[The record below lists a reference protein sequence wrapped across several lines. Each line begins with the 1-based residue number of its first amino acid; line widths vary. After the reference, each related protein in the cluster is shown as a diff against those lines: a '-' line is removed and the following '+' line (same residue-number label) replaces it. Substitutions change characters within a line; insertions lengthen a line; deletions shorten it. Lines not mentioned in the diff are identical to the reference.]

1 MITQNSANN
10 AWNLNLNDG
19 NMNNNWKFN
28 QNRVRPVSALIKKTY
43 SEKQQMIDFET
54 ILEAYLDCRK
64 RKRSTVGATE
74 FELNYVHNLV
84 ELMNEVNLR
93 HYRIGKSICF
103 VVRYPRYREVFAG
116 EFRDRIIHHYIAL
129 RLEPLFEQIFCDRT
143 YNCRKGKGQLAGV
156 TQLAE
161 DIRDESENYTKD
173 AYVMKVD
180 LKGFFMSIIK
190 SKLARMVDDFIVEY
204 YKGDDKEDLRW
215 ICNLVVMHRPELN
228 CERRSPLWMWNFIP
242 KEKSLFTNGEDRG
255 IAIGNLFA
263 QLFANFL
270 LNTIDWKIDAVC
282 VRHNRYVDD
291 ISFVSKDKKKLL
303 SILPMLR
310 IELGKLG
317 LRLNEKK
324 FYLQHYSKGVQFTG
338 AVIKPDRIYVANHT
352 INSFA
357 FAVERLGKAA
367 EIGMIDDINKD
378 IASVNSYLGI
388 ISHYNEYATKRRIMA
403 KLPPK
408 FYEYCYIEGHFDV
421 VKLKYKYTEKAIF
434 MNIAK
439 NIINKRYE
447 EDIKE
452 NPYREGN
459 QTSSR

>member
-1 MITQNSANN
+1 
-10 AWNLNLNDG
+10 
-19 NMNNNWKFN
+19 
-28 QNRVRPVSALIKKTY
+28 
-43 SEKQQMIDFET
+43 MIDFET
-54 ILEAYLDCRK
+54 ILEAYFDCRK

-74 FELNYVHNLV
+74 FELDYVHNLV
-84 ELMNEVNLR
+84 ELMNEVNSR
-93 HYRIGKSICF
+93 QYKIGKSICF

-161 DIRDESENYTKD
+161 DICEESENYTKD
-173 AYVMKVD
+173 AYVMKID
-180 LKGFFMSIIK
+180 LKGFFMSVIK
-190 SKLARMVDDFIVEY
+190 SKLAKMVDDFIVEHY
-204 YKGDDKEDLRW
+204 EGDDKEDLRW
-215 ICNLVVMHRPELN
+215 LCNLVVMHRPELN

-291 ISFVSKDKKKLL
+291 ISFVSKDKEKLL
-303 SILPMLR
+303 SIVPMLR
-310 IELGKLG
+310 TELGKLG

-357 FAVERLGKAA
+357 LAIERLGKAT
-367 EIGMIDDINKD
+367 EIGMIDDIKKN

-388 ISHYNEYATKRRIMA
+388 MTHYNEYATKRRIMA

-439 NIINKRYE
+439 NIINKRDE
-447 EDIKE
+447 KDIRE
-452 NPYREGN
+452 SSNREGN
-459 QTSSR
+459 QPSSR

>member
-1 MITQNSANN
+1 
-10 AWNLNLNDG
+10 
-19 NMNNNWKFN
+19 
-28 QNRVRPVSALIKKTY
+28 
-43 SEKQQMIDFET
+43 MIDFET

-64 RKRSTVGATE
+64 RKRSTIGATE

-84 ELMNEVNLR
+84 ELMNEVNSR
-93 HYRIGKSICF
+93 QYKIGKSICF

-116 EFRDRIIHHYIAL
+116 EFRDRVIHHYIAL
-129 RLEPLFEQIFCDRT
+129 RLEPLFERIFCGRT

-156 TQLAE
+156 IQLAE
-161 DIRDESENYTKD
+161 DIREESENYTKD

-190 SKLARMVDDFIVEY
+190 SKLAKMVDDFIVAHYE
-204 YKGDDKEDLRW
+204 GDDKEDLRW
-215 ICNLVVMHRPELN
+215 LCNLVVTHRPELN

-303 SILPMLR
+303 SIIPMLR
-310 IELGKLG
+310 TELGKLG

-338 AVIKPDRIYVANHT
+338 AVIKSDRIYVANHT

-357 FAVERLGKAA
+357 FAVERLGKAS
-367 EIGMIDDINKD
+367 EMGMIDDIKKN

-388 ISHYNEYATKRRIMA
+388 MAHYNEYATKRRIMSE
-403 KLPPK
+403 LPPK

-421 VKLKYKYTEKAIF
+421 VKLKHKYTEKAVF

-439 NIINKRYE
+439 NIINKRDE
-447 EDIKE
+447 EDIRE
-452 NPYREGN
+452 NTDRGGD
-459 QTSSR
+459 

>member
-1 MITQNSANN
+1 
-10 AWNLNLNDG
+10 
-19 NMNNNWKFN
+19 
-28 QNRVRPVSALIKKTY
+28 
-43 SEKQQMIDFET
+43 MIDFET

-74 FELNYVHNLV
+74 FELDYVHNLV
-84 ELMNEVNLR
+84 ELMNEVNSR
-93 HYRIGKSICF
+93 QYRTGKSICF

-116 EFRDRIIHHYIAL
+116 EFRDRVIHHYIAL
-129 RLEPLFEQIFCDRT
+129 RLEPLFERIFCGRT

-156 TQLAE
+156 VQLVE
-161 DIRDESENYTKD
+161 DIREESENYTKD

-190 SKLARMVDDFIVEY
+190 SKLAKMVDGFIVAHYE
-204 YKGDDKEDLRW
+204 GDDKEDLRW
-215 ICNLVVMHRPELN
+215 LCNLVIMHRPELN

-291 ISFVSKDKKKLL
+291 ISFVSKDKEKLL
-303 SILPMLR
+303 PIVPMLR
-310 IELGKLG
+310 TELGKLG

-357 FAVERLGKAA
+357 LAVERLGNAT
-367 EIGMIDDINKD
+367 EMGMVDDIKKN

-388 ISHYNEYATKRRIMA
+388 MTHYNEYATKRRIMA

-439 NIINKRYE
+439 NIINKKDE

-452 NPYREGN
+452 SSDRGGN
-459 QTSSR
+459 QPAS

>member
-1 MITQNSANN
+1 
-10 AWNLNLNDG
+10 
-19 NMNNNWKFN
+19 
-28 QNRVRPVSALIKKTY
+28 
-43 SEKQQMIDFET
+43 MIDFET

-74 FELNYVHNLV
+74 FELDYVHNLV
-84 ELMNEVNLR
+84 ELMNEVNSR
-93 HYRIGKSICF
+93 QYKIGKSICF

-116 EFRDRIIHHYIAL
+116 DFRDRVIHHYIAL
-129 RLEPLFEQIFCDRT
+129 RLEPLFERIFCGRT

-156 TQLAE
+156 IQLAE
-161 DIRDESENYTKD
+161 DIREESENYTKD

-190 SKLARMVDDFIVEY
+190 SKLAKIVDDFIVAHYE
-204 YKGDDKEDLRW
+204 GDDKEDLRW
-215 ICNLVVMHRPELN
+215 LCNLVIMHRPELN

-282 VRHNRYVDD
+282 LRHNRYVDD

-303 SILPMLR
+303 SIIPMLR

-367 EIGMIDDINKD
+367 EMGMIDDINKN

-388 ISHYNEYATKRRIMA
+388 MSHYNEYATKRRIMA

-439 NIINKRYE
+439 NIINKRDE

-452 NPYREGN
+452 NPDREGN
-459 QTSSR
+459 QPASR

>member
-1 MITQNSANN
+1 
-10 AWNLNLNDG
+10 
-19 NMNNNWKFN
+19 
-28 QNRVRPVSALIKKTY
+28 
-43 SEKQQMIDFET
+43 MIDFET

-74 FELNYVHNLV
+74 FELNYVQNLV
-84 ELMNEVNLR
+84 ELMNEVNSR
-93 HYRIGKSICF
+93 QYRIGKSICF

-190 SKLARMVDDFIVEY
+190 SKLVRMVDDFIVEY

-303 SILPMLR
+303 SIIPMLR

-367 EIGMIDDINKD
+367 EMGMIDDINKN

-388 ISHYNEYATKRRIMA
+388 MSHYNEYATKRRIMA
-403 KLPPK
+403 KLPQE

-439 NIINKRYE
+439 NIINKRDE

-452 NPYREGN
+452 NSDREGN
-459 QTSSR
+459 QHTSR

>member
-1 MITQNSANN
+1 
-10 AWNLNLNDG
+10 
-19 NMNNNWKFN
+19 
-28 QNRVRPVSALIKKTY
+28 
-43 SEKQQMIDFET
+43 MIDFET

-84 ELMNEVNLR
+84 ELMNEVNSR
-93 HYRIGKSICF
+93 QYRIGKSICF

-190 SKLARMVDDFIVEY
+190 SKLARIVDDFIVEY
-204 YKGDDKEDLRW
+204 YKGDDEEDLRW

-303 SILPMLR
+303 SIIPMLR

-357 FAVERLGKAA
+357 FAVERLRKAA
-367 EIGMIDDINKD
+367 EMGMIDDINKN

-388 ISHYNEYATKRRIMA
+388 MSHYNEYATKRRIMA

-439 NIINKRYE
+439 NIINKRDE

-452 NPYREGN
+452 NPDREGN
-459 QTSSR
+459 KPASR

>member
-1 MITQNSANN
+1 
-10 AWNLNLNDG
+10 
-19 NMNNNWKFN
+19 
-28 QNRVRPVSALIKKTY
+28 
-43 SEKQQMIDFET
+43 MIDFET

-84 ELMNEVNLR
+84 ELMNEVNSR
-93 HYRIGKSICF
+93 QYRIGKSICF

-303 SILPMLR
+303 SIIPMLR

-357 FAVERLGKAA
+357 FAVERLSKAA
-367 EIGMIDDINKD
+367 EMGMIDDINKN

-388 ISHYNEYATKRRIMA
+388 MSHYNEYATKRRIMA

-408 FYEYCYIEGHFDV
+408 FYAYCYIESHFDV

-452 NPYREGN
+452 KPYREGN
-459 QTSSR
+459 QTASR

>member
-1 MITQNSANN
+1 
-10 AWNLNLNDG
+10 
-19 NMNNNWKFN
+19 
-28 QNRVRPVSALIKKTY
+28 
-43 SEKQQMIDFET
+43 MIDFET

-74 FELNYVHNLV
+74 FELDYVHNLV
-84 ELMNEVNLR
+84 ELMNEVNSR
-93 HYRIGKSICF
+93 QYKIGKSICF

-161 DIRDESENYTKD
+161 DIRKESENYTKD

-190 SKLARMVDDFIVEY
+190 SKLAKMVDDFIVECY
-204 YKGDDKEDLRW
+204 EGDDKEDLRW

-242 KEKSLFTNGEDRG
+242 KEKSLFTNGDDRG

-270 LNTIDWKIDAVC
+270 LNVIDWKIDAVC

-291 ISFVSKDKKKLL
+291 ISFVSKDKWKLL
-303 SILPMLR
+303 SIVPMLR
-310 IELGKLG
+310 TELGKLD

-338 AVIKPDRIYVANHT
+338 AIIKPGRIYVANHT

-357 FAVERLGKAA
+357 LAVKRLGKAA
-367 EIGMIDDINKD
+367 EMGMVDDIKKE
-378 IASVNSYLGI
+378 ISSVNSYLGI
-388 ISHYNEYATKRRIMA
+388 MSRYNEYATKRRIMA

-439 NIINKRYE
+439 NIINKRDEKDIRENSDRE
-447 EDIKE
+447 E
-452 NPYREGN
+452 NRYA
-459 QTSSR
+459 S

>member
-1 MITQNSANN
+1 
-10 AWNLNLNDG
+10 
-19 NMNNNWKFN
+19 
-28 QNRVRPVSALIKKTY
+28 
-43 SEKQQMIDFET
+43 MIDFET

-74 FELNYVHNLV
+74 FELDYVHNLV
-84 ELMNEVNLR
+84 ELMNEVNSR
-93 HYRIGKSICF
+93 QYRIGKSICF

-116 EFRDRIIHHYIAL
+116 EFRDRVIHHYIAL
-129 RLEPLFEQIFCDRT
+129 RLEPLFERIFCDRT

-156 TQLAE
+156 VQLAE
-161 DIRDESENYTKD
+161 DIREESENYTKD

-180 LKGFFMSIIK
+180 LKGFFMNVIK
-190 SKLARMVDDFIVEY
+190 SKLAKMVDDFIVEHY
-204 YKGDDKEDLRW
+204 EGDDKEDLRW
-215 ICNLVVMHRPELN
+215 LCNLVIMHRPETN

-291 ISFVSKDKKKLL
+291 ISFVSKDKEKLL
-303 SILPMLR
+303 PIISMLR
-310 IELGKLG
+310 TELGKLG

-338 AVIKPDRIYVANHT
+338 AIIKPGRVYVANHT

-367 EIGMIDDINKD
+367 GMGMIDDIKKN

-388 ISHYNEYATKRRIMA
+388 MAHYNEYATKRRIMSE
-403 KLPPK
+403 LPPK

-439 NIINKRYE
+439 NIINKRDE
-447 EDIKE
+447 KDIKE
-452 NPYREGN
+452 NPDREGN
-459 QTSSR
+459 QPAS

>member
-1 MITQNSANN
+1 
-10 AWNLNLNDG
+10 
-19 NMNNNWKFN
+19 
-28 QNRVRPVSALIKKTY
+28 
-43 SEKQQMIDFET
+43 MIDFET

-84 ELMNEVNLR
+84 ELMNEVNSR
-93 HYRIGKSICF
+93 QYRIGKSICF
-103 VVRYPRYREVFAG
+103 VVRHPRYREVFAG

-129 RLEPLFEQIFCDRT
+129 RLEPLFERIFCGRT

-161 DIRDESENYTKD
+161 DVREESENYTKD

-190 SKLARMVDDFIVEY
+190 SKLAKMVDDFIVDC

-215 ICNLVVMHRPELN
+215 LCNLVVMHRPELN

-291 ISFVSKDKKKLL
+291 ISFVSKDKEKLL
-303 SILPMLR
+303 SIIPMLR

-324 FYLQHYSKGVQFTG
+324 FYLQHYSKGIQFTG

-367 EIGMIDDINKD
+367 EIGMIDDINKN

-388 ISHYNEYATKRRIMA
+388 MSHYNEYATKRRIMA

-439 NIINKRYE
+439 NIINKRDE

-452 NPYREGN
+452 NPDREGN
-459 QTSSR
+459 QPASR

>member
-1 MITQNSANN
+1 
-10 AWNLNLNDG
+10 
-19 NMNNNWKFN
+19 
-28 QNRVRPVSALIKKTY
+28 
-43 SEKQQMIDFET
+43 MIDFET

-74 FELNYVHNLV
+74 FELNYVQNLV
-84 ELMNEVNLR
+84 ELMNEVNSR
-93 HYRIGKSICF
+93 QYRIGKSICF

-116 EFRDRIIHHYIAL
+116 DFRDRVIHHYIAL
-129 RLEPLFEQIFCDRT
+129 RLEPLFERIFCGRT

-156 TQLAE
+156 IQLAE
-161 DIRDESENYTKD
+161 DIREESENYAKD

-303 SILPMLR
+303 SIIPMLR
-310 IELGKLG
+310 IELGNLG

-367 EIGMIDDINKD
+367 EMGMIDDINKN

-388 ISHYNEYATKRRIMA
+388 MSHYNEYATKRRIMA

-408 FYEYCYIEGHFDV
+408 FYEYFYIEGHFDV

-439 NIINKRYE
+439 NIINKRDE

-452 NPYREGN
+452 NPDREGN
-459 QTSSR
+459 QPSSR

>member
-1 MITQNSANN
+1 
-10 AWNLNLNDG
+10 
-19 NMNNNWKFN
+19 
-28 QNRVRPVSALIKKTY
+28 
-43 SEKQQMIDFET
+43 MIDFET

-64 RKRSTVGATE
+64 RKRSTIGATE

-84 ELMNEVNLR
+84 ELMNEVNSR
-93 HYRIGKSICF
+93 QYRIGKSICF

-116 EFRDRIIHHYIAL
+116 EFRDRVIHHYIAL
-129 RLEPLFEQIFCDRT
+129 RLEPLFERMFCGRT

-156 TQLAE
+156 IQLAE
-161 DIRDESENYTKD
+161 DIREESENYTKD

-190 SKLARMVDDFIVEY
+190 SKLAKMVDDFIVAHYE
-204 YKGDDKEDLRW
+204 GDDKEDLRW
-215 ICNLVVMHRPELN
+215 LCNLVVIHRPELN

-291 ISFVSKDKKKLL
+291 ISFASKDKEKLL
-303 SILPMLR
+303 SIIPMLR
-310 IELGKLG
+310 TELGKLG

-357 FAVERLGKAA
+357 FAVERLGKAS
-367 EIGMIDDINKD
+367 EMGMIDDIKKN

-388 ISHYNEYATKRRIMA
+388 MAHYNEYATKRRIMSE
-403 KLPPK
+403 LSPK
-408 FYEYCYIEGHFDV
+408 FYEYCYIKGHFEV
-421 VKLKYKYTEKAIF
+421 VKLKYKYTEKAIY

-439 NIINKRYE
+439 NIMNKRNE
-447 EDIKE
+447 EKNTE
-452 NPYREGN
+452 ETSYREGDKLA
-459 QTSSR
+459 S

>member
-1 MITQNSANN
+1 
-10 AWNLNLNDG
+10 
-19 NMNNNWKFN
+19 
-28 QNRVRPVSALIKKTY
+28 
-43 SEKQQMIDFET
+43 MIDFET

-64 RKRSTVGATE
+64 RKRSTIGATE

-84 ELMNEVNLR
+84 ELMNEVNSR
-93 HYRIGKSICF
+93 QYRIGKSICF

-116 EFRDRIIHHYIAL
+116 EFRDRVIHHYIAL
-129 RLEPLFEQIFCDRT
+129 RLEPLFERIFCGRT

-156 TQLAE
+156 IQLAE
-161 DIRDESENYTKD
+161 DIREESENYTKD

-190 SKLARMVDDFIVEY
+190 SKLAKMVDDFIVAHYE
-204 YKGDDKEDLRW
+204 GDDKEDLRW
-215 ICNLVVMHRPELN
+215 LCNLVVIHRPDLN

-291 ISFVSKDKKKLL
+291 ISFVSKDKEKLL
-303 SILPMLR
+303 SIIPMLR
-310 IELGKLG
+310 TELGKLG

-338 AVIKPDRIYVANHT
+338 AVIKPNRIYVANHT

-357 FAVERLGKAA
+357 FAVERLGKAS
-367 EIGMIDDINKD
+367 EMGMIDDIKKN

-388 ISHYNEYATKRRIMA
+388 MAHYNEYATKRRIMSE
-403 KLPPK
+403 LPPK

-421 VKLKYKYTEKAIF
+421 VKLKHKYTEKAIF

-439 NIINKRYE
+439 NIINKRDE
-447 EDIKE
+447 EDIRE
-452 NPYREGN
+452 NTDREGN
-459 QTSSR
+459 

>member
-1 MITQNSANN
+1 
-10 AWNLNLNDG
+10 
-19 NMNNNWKFN
+19 
-28 QNRVRPVSALIKKTY
+28 
-43 SEKQQMIDFET
+43 MIDFET

-74 FELNYVHNLV
+74 FELDYVHNLV
-84 ELMNEVNLR
+84 ELMNEVNSR
-93 HYRIGKSICF
+93 QYKIGKSICF

-116 EFRDRIIHHYIAL
+116 DFRDRVIHHYIAL
-129 RLEPLFEQIFCDRT
+129 RLEPLFERIFCGRT
-143 YNCRKGKGQLAGV
+143 YNCRKGKGQLSGV

-161 DIRDESENYTKD
+161 DIREESENYTKD

-190 SKLARMVDDFIVEY
+190 SKLAKMIDDFIEEH

-215 ICNLVVMHRPELN
+215 LCNLVVMHRPELN
-228 CERRSPLWMWNFIP
+228 CERRSTLWMWNFIP

-282 VRHNRYVDD
+282 LRHNRYVDD

-303 SILPMLR
+303 SIIPMLR

-324 FYLQHYSKGVQFTG
+324 FYLQHYYKGVQFTG

-357 FAVERLGKAA
+357 LSVERLGKAA
-367 EIGMIDDINKD
+367 EMGKIDDINKN

-388 ISHYNEYATKRRIMA
+388 MSHYNEYATKRRIMA

-408 FYEYCYIEGHFDV
+408 FYEYCYIEGHFDI

-452 NPYREGN
+452 NPDREGN
-459 QTSSR
+459 QPASR

>member
-1 MITQNSANN
+1 
-10 AWNLNLNDG
+10 
-19 NMNNNWKFN
+19 
-28 QNRVRPVSALIKKTY
+28 
-43 SEKQQMIDFET
+43 MIDFET
-54 ILEAYLDCRK
+54 IIEAYLDCRK

-74 FELNYVHNLV
+74 FELDYVHNLV
-84 ELMNEVNLR
+84 ELMNEVNSR
-93 HYRIGKSICF
+93 QYKIGKSICF

-129 RLEPLFEQIFCDRT
+129 RLEPLFERIFCDRT

-161 DIRDESENYTKD
+161 DIREESANYTKD

-190 SKLARMVDDFIVEY
+190 SKLAKMVDDFIVERY
-204 YKGDDKEDLRW
+204 EGDDKEDLRW
-215 ICNLVVMHRPELN
+215 LCNLVVMHRPELN

-242 KEKSLFTNGEDRG
+242 KEKSLFTNGDDRG

-270 LNTIDWKIDAVC
+270 LNVIDWKIDAVC

-291 ISFVSKDKKKLL
+291 ISFVSKNKDELL
-303 SILPMLR
+303 SIVPMLR
-310 IELGKLG
+310 TELGKLG

-338 AVIKPDRIYVANHT
+338 AVIKSDRIYVANHT

-357 FAVERLGKAA
+357 FAVERLGRAA
-367 EIGMIDDINKD
+367 EMGMIDDVKKN

-388 ISHYNEYATKRRIMA
+388 MTHYNEYATKRRIMA

-439 NIINKRYE
+439 NIINKRDE
-447 EDIKE
+447 KDVREDSD
-452 NPYREGN
+452 REGD
-459 QTSSR
+459 

>member
-1 MITQNSANN
+1 
-10 AWNLNLNDG
+10 
-19 NMNNNWKFN
+19 
-28 QNRVRPVSALIKKTY
+28 
-43 SEKQQMIDFET
+43 MIDFET
-54 ILEAYLDCRK
+54 ILEAYFDCRK

-74 FELNYVHNLV
+74 FELDYVHNLV
-84 ELMNEVNLR
+84 ELMNEVNSR
-93 HYRIGKSICF
+93 QYKIGKSICF

-129 RLEPLFEQIFCDRT
+129 RLEPLFERIFCDRT

-161 DIRDESENYTKD
+161 DIREESENYTKD

-180 LKGFFMSIIK
+180 LKGFFMSVIK
-190 SKLARMVDDFIVEY
+190 SKLAKMVDDFIIEHY
-204 YKGDDKEDLRW
+204 EGDDKEDLRW
-215 ICNLVVMHRPELN
+215 LCNLVVMHRPELN

-270 LNTIDWKIDAVC
+270 LNVIDWKIDAVC

-303 SILPMLR
+303 SIVPMLR
-310 IELGKLG
+310 TELGKLG

-324 FYLQHYSKGVQFTG
+324 SYLRHYSKGVQFTG

-357 FAVERLGKAA
+357 IAVERLGKAA
-367 EIGMIDDINKD
+367 EMGMIDDIKKN

-388 ISHYNEYATKRRIMA
+388 MTHYNEYATKRRIMA

-439 NIINKRYE
+439 NIINKRDE
-447 EDIKE
+447 KDIRE
-452 NPYREGN
+452 SSNREGN
-459 QTSSR
+459 QPSSRQRV

>member
-1 MITQNSANN
+1 
-10 AWNLNLNDG
+10 
-19 NMNNNWKFN
+19 
-28 QNRVRPVSALIKKTY
+28 
-43 SEKQQMIDFET
+43 MIDFET
-54 ILEAYLDCRK
+54 ILEAYFDCRK

-84 ELMNEVNLR
+84 ELMNEVNSR
-93 HYRIGKSICF
+93 QYRIGKSICF

-116 EFRDRIIHHYIAL
+116 DFRDRIIHHYIAL

-161 DIRDESENYTKD
+161 DIREESENYTQD

-190 SKLARMVDDFIVEY
+190 SKLAKMIDDFIVEHY
-204 YKGDDKEDLRW
+204 EGDDKEDLRW
-215 ICNLVVMHRPELN
+215 LCNLVIMHRPELN
-228 CERRSPLWMWNFIP
+228 CERRSPLWMWNHIP

-270 LNTIDWKIDAVC
+270 LNVIDWKIDAVC
-282 VRHNRYVDD
+282 VKHDRYVDD
-291 ISFVSKDKKKLL
+291 MSFVNKDKAKLL
-303 SILPMLR
+303 AIIPMLR
-310 IELGKLG
+310 EELGKLG

-324 FYLQHYSKGVQFTG
+324 TYIQHYSKGVKFTG
-338 AVIKPDRIYVANHT
+338 AIIKPGRIYVANHT
-352 INSFA
+352 VNSFA
-357 FAVERLGKAA
+357 LAVGRLGKAA
-367 EIGMIDDINKD
+367 EAGAIDDIVKE

-388 ISHYNEYATKRRIMA
+388 MSHYNEYATKRRIMTQ
-403 KLPPK
+403 LPSE
-408 FYEYCYIEGHFDV
+408 FYEYCYIEGYYEV
-421 VKLKYKYTEKAIF
+421 VKLKYKYTEKAVY

-439 NIINKRYE
+439 NIINKRDETYTYTE
-447 EDIKE
+447 EHS
-452 NPYREGN
+452 YRAGN
-459 QTSSR
+459 KLAS

>member
-1 MITQNSANN
+1 
-10 AWNLNLNDG
+10 
-19 NMNNNWKFN
+19 
-28 QNRVRPVSALIKKTY
+28 
-43 SEKQQMIDFET
+43 MIDFET

-303 SILPMLR
+303 SIIPMLR

-357 FAVERLGKAA
+357 FSVERLGKAA
-367 EIGMIDDINKD
+367 EIGMIDDINKN

-388 ISHYNEYATKRRIMA
+388 MSHYNEYATKRRIMA

-452 NPYREGN
+452 NPDREGN
-459 QTSSR
+459 QPAS

>member
-1 MITQNSANN
+1 
-10 AWNLNLNDG
+10 
-19 NMNNNWKFN
+19 
-28 QNRVRPVSALIKKTY
+28 
-43 SEKQQMIDFET
+43 MIDFET

-84 ELMNEVNLR
+84 ELMNEVNSR
-93 HYRIGKSICF
+93 QYRIGKSICF

-215 ICNLVVMHRPELN
+215 LCNLVVIHRPELN

-303 SILPMLR
+303 SIIPMLR

-367 EIGMIDDINKD
+367 EMGMIDDINKN

-388 ISHYNEYATKRRIMA
+388 MSHYNEYATKRRITA
-403 KLPPK
+403 KLPQK

-452 NPYREGN
+452 NPDREGN
-459 QTSSR
+459 QPASR

>member
-1 MITQNSANN
+1 
-10 AWNLNLNDG
+10 
-19 NMNNNWKFN
+19 
-28 QNRVRPVSALIKKTY
+28 
-43 SEKQQMIDFET
+43 MIDFET

-64 RKRSTVGATE
+64 RKRSTIGATE

-84 ELMNEVNLR
+84 ELMNEVNSR
-93 HYRIGKSICF
+93 QYRIGKSICF

-116 EFRDRIIHHYIAL
+116 EFRDRVIHHYIAL
-129 RLEPLFEQIFCDRT
+129 RLEPLFERMFCGRT

-156 TQLAE
+156 IQLAE
-161 DIRDESENYTKD
+161 DIREESENYTKD

-190 SKLARMVDDFIVEY
+190 SKLAKMVDDFIVAHYE
-204 YKGDDKEDLRW
+204 GDDKEYLRW
-215 ICNLVVMHRPELN
+215 LCNLVVIHRPELN

-291 ISFVSKDKKKLL
+291 ISFVSKDKEKLL
-303 SILPMLR
+303 SIIPMLR
-310 IELGKLG
+310 TELGKLG

-357 FAVERLGKAA
+357 FAVERLGKAS
-367 EIGMIDDINKD
+367 EMGMIDDIKKN

-388 ISHYNEYATKRRIMA
+388 MAHYNEYATKRRIMSE
-403 KLPPK
+403 LPPK

-421 VKLKYKYTEKAIF
+421 VKLKHKYTEKAIF

-439 NIINKRYE
+439 NIINKRDE
-447 EDIKE
+447 EDIKD
-452 NPYREGN
+452 NPDREGN
-459 QTSSR
+459 QHAS

>member
-1 MITQNSANN
+1 
-10 AWNLNLNDG
+10 
-19 NMNNNWKFN
+19 
-28 QNRVRPVSALIKKTY
+28 
-43 SEKQQMIDFET
+43 MIDFET

-84 ELMNEVNLR
+84 ELMNEVNSR
-93 HYRIGKSICF
+93 QYRIGKSICF

-116 EFRDRIIHHYIAL
+116 EFRDRVIHHYIAL
-129 RLEPLFEQIFCDRT
+129 RLEPLFERIFCCRT

-173 AYVMKVD
+173 AYVIKVD

-215 ICNLVVMHRPELN
+215 LCNLVVIHRPELN

-303 SILPMLR
+303 SIIPMLR

-324 FYLQHYSKGVQFTG
+324 FYIQHYSKGVQFTG

-367 EIGMIDDINKD
+367 EMGMIDDINKN
-378 IASVNSYLGI
+378 IASVNSYLDI
-388 ISHYNEYATKRRIMA
+388 MSHYNEYATKRRIMA
-403 KLPPK
+403 KLPQK

-452 NPYREGN
+452 NPDREGN
-459 QTSSR
+459 KPASR

>member
-1 MITQNSANN
+1 
-10 AWNLNLNDG
+10 
-19 NMNNNWKFN
+19 
-28 QNRVRPVSALIKKTY
+28 
-43 SEKQQMIDFET
+43 
-54 ILEAYLDCRK
+54 
-64 RKRSTVGATE
+64 
-74 FELNYVHNLV
+74 
-84 ELMNEVNLR
+84 MNEVNSR
-93 HYRIGKSICF
+93 QYKIGKSICF

-116 EFRDRIIHHYIAL
+116 EFRDRVIHHYIAL

-156 TQLAE
+156 TQLAK
-161 DIRDESENYTKD
+161 DIREESENYTKD

-180 LKGFFMSIIK
+180 LNGFFMSIIK
-190 SKLARMVDDFIVEY
+190 SKLAKMVDDFIVEHY
-204 YKGDDKEDLRW
+204 EGDDKEDLRW
-215 ICNLVVMHRPELN
+215 LCNLVVMHRPELN

-291 ISFVSKDKKKLL
+291 ISFVSKDKERLL
-303 SILPMLR
+303 SIVSMLR
-310 IELGKLG
+310 TELGKLG

-357 FAVERLGKAA
+357 FSVESLGKAA
-367 EIGMIDDINKD
+367 EMGMIDDIKKN

-388 ISHYNEYATKRRIMA
+388 MTHYNEYATKRRIMA

-408 FYEYCYIEGHFDV
+408 FYEYCYVEGHFDV

-439 NIINKRYE
+439 NIINKRDE
-447 EDIKE
+447 KDIREDSD
-452 NPYREGN
+452 REGN
-459 QTSSR
+459 

>member
-1 MITQNSANN
+1 
-10 AWNLNLNDG
+10 
-19 NMNNNWKFN
+19 
-28 QNRVRPVSALIKKTY
+28 
-43 SEKQQMIDFET
+43 MIDFET

-74 FELNYVHNLV
+74 FELAYVHNLV
-84 ELMNEVNLR
+84 ELMNEVNSR
-93 HYRIGKSICF
+93 QYKIGKSICF

-215 ICNLVVMHRPELN
+215 LCNLVVMHRPELN
-228 CERRSPLWMWNFIP
+228 CERRSPLWMWNFIQ

-270 LNTIDWKIDAVC
+270 LNAIDWKIDAVC

-303 SILPMLR
+303 SIIPMLR

-324 FYLQHYSKGVQFTG
+324 FYLQHYSKGVQFAG

-357 FAVERLGKAA
+357 FAVERLGKAT
-367 EIGMIDDINKD
+367 EMGMIDDINKN

-388 ISHYNEYATKRRIMA
+388 MSHYNEYATKRTIIA
-403 KLPPK
+403 KLPQK

-439 NIINKRYE
+439 NIINKRDE

-452 NPYREGN
+452 NPDREGN
-459 QTSSR
+459 KPASR

>member
-1 MITQNSANN
+1 
-10 AWNLNLNDG
+10 
-19 NMNNNWKFN
+19 
-28 QNRVRPVSALIKKTY
+28 
-43 SEKQQMIDFET
+43 MIDFET

-74 FELNYVHNLV
+74 FELNYVQNLV
-84 ELMNEVNLR
+84 ELMNEVNSR
-93 HYRIGKSICF
+93 QYRIGKSICF

-116 EFRDRIIHHYIAL
+116 DFRDRVIHHYIAL
-129 RLEPLFEQIFCDRT
+129 RLEPLFERIFCGRT

-156 TQLAE
+156 IQLAE
-161 DIRDESENYTKD
+161 DIREESENYTKD

-215 ICNLVVMHRPELN
+215 MCNLVVMHRPELN

-291 ISFVSKDKKKLL
+291 MSFVSKDKKKLL
-303 SILPMLR
+303 SIIPMLR

-367 EIGMIDDINKD
+367 EMGMIDDINKN

-388 ISHYNEYATKRRIMA
+388 MSHYNEYATKRRIMA

-408 FYEYCYIEGHFDV
+408 FYEYCYIEGHFDI

-439 NIINKRYE
+439 NIINKRDE

-452 NPYREGN
+452 NPDREGN
-459 QTSSR
+459 QPASR

>member
-1 MITQNSANN
+1 
-10 AWNLNLNDG
+10 
-19 NMNNNWKFN
+19 
-28 QNRVRPVSALIKKTY
+28 
-43 SEKQQMIDFET
+43 MIDFET
-54 ILEAYLDCRK
+54 ILEAYFDCRK

-74 FELNYVHNLV
+74 FELDYVHNLV
-84 ELMNEVNLR
+84 ELMNEVNSR
-93 HYRIGKSICF
+93 QYKIGKSICF

-161 DIRDESENYTKD
+161 DIREESENYTKD

-180 LKGFFMSIIK
+180 LKGFFMSVIK
-190 SKLARMVDDFIVEY
+190 SKLAKMVDDFIIGHYE
-204 YKGDDKEDLRW
+204 GDDKEDLRW
-215 ICNLVVMHRPELN
+215 LCNLVVMHRPELN

-242 KEKSLFTNGEDRG
+242 REKSLFTNGEDRG

-270 LNTIDWKIDAVC
+270 LNVIDWKIDAVC

-291 ISFVSKDKKKLL
+291 ISFVSKDKEKLL
-303 SILPMLR
+303 SIVPMLR
-310 IELGKLG
+310 TELGKLG

-338 AVIKPDRIYVANHT
+338 AVIKPGRIYVANHT
-352 INSFA
+352 ISSFA
-357 FAVERLGKAA
+357 IAVERLGKAA
-367 EIGMIDDINKD
+367 EMGMIDDIKKN

-388 ISHYNEYATKRRIMA
+388 MTHYNEYATKRRIMA

-421 VKLKYKYTEKAIF
+421 VKLKYKYTEKANF

-439 NIINKRYE
+439 NIINKRDE
-447 EDIKE
+447 KDIRE
-452 NPYREGN
+452 SSNREGN
-459 QTSSR
+459 QPSSRQKV

>member
-1 MITQNSANN
+1 
-10 AWNLNLNDG
+10 
-19 NMNNNWKFN
+19 
-28 QNRVRPVSALIKKTY
+28 
-43 SEKQQMIDFET
+43 MIDFET

-74 FELNYVHNLV
+74 FELDYVHNLV
-84 ELMNEVNLR
+84 ELMNEVNSR
-93 HYRIGKSICF
+93 QYRIGKSICF

-116 EFRDRIIHHYIAL
+116 EFRDRVIHHYIAL
-129 RLEPLFEQIFCDRT
+129 RLEPLFERIFCGRT

-156 TQLAE
+156 TQLAA
-161 DIRDESENYTKD
+161 DIREESENYTKD

-190 SKLARMVDDFIVEY
+190 SKLAKMVDDFIVEHY
-204 YKGDDKEDLRW
+204 EGGDKEDLRW
-215 ICNLVVMHRPELN
+215 LCNLVVTHRPELN

-242 KEKSLFTNGEDRG
+242 KEKSLFTNGEDKG

-291 ISFVSKDKKKLL
+291 ISFVSKDKEKLL
-303 SILPMLR
+303 SIVPMLR

-357 FAVERLGKAA
+357 FAVERLGKAT
-367 EIGMIDDINKD
+367 EMGMIDDIKKN
-378 IASVNSYLGI
+378 IASVNSYLGVMA
-388 ISHYNEYATKRRIMA
+388 HYDEYTTKRRIMA

-421 VKLKYKYTEKAIF
+421 VKLKYKNTEKAIF

-439 NIINKRYE
+439 NIINKRDE

-452 NPYREGN
+452 NPDREGN
-459 QTSSR
+459 QPASR

>member
-1 MITQNSANN
+1 
-10 AWNLNLNDG
+10 
-19 NMNNNWKFN
+19 
-28 QNRVRPVSALIKKTY
+28 
-43 SEKQQMIDFET
+43 MIDFET

-64 RKRSTVGATE
+64 RKRSTIGATE

-84 ELMNEVNLR
+84 ELMNEVNSR
-93 HYRIGKSICF
+93 QYRIGKSICF

-116 EFRDRIIHHYIAL
+116 EFRDRVIHHYIAL
-129 RLEPLFEQIFCDRT
+129 RLEPLFEQIFCVRT

-161 DIRDESENYTKD
+161 DIREESENYTKD

-190 SKLARMVDDFIVEY
+190 SKLAKMIDDFIVAHYE
-204 YKGDDKEDLRW
+204 GDDKEDLRW
-215 ICNLVVMHRPELN
+215 LCNLVIMHRPELN
-228 CERRSPLWMWNFIP
+228 CERRSLLWMWNFIP

-255 IAIGNLFA
+255 IAIGNIFA

-291 ISFVSKDKKKLL
+291 ISFVSKDKDKLL
-303 SILPMLR
+303 SIVPMLR
-310 IELGKLG
+310 TELGKLG

-357 FAVERLGKAA
+357 LAVERLGKAV
-367 EIGMIDDINKD
+367 EMGMIDDIEKE

-388 ISHYNEYATKRRIMA
+388 MSHYDEYATKRRIMA

-408 FYEYCYIEGHFDV
+408 FFEYCYIEGHFDV

-439 NIINKRYE
+439 NIINKRDE
-447 EDIKE
+447 KDVREDSD
-452 NPYREGN
+452 REGD
-459 QTSSR
+459 

>member
-1 MITQNSANN
+1 
-10 AWNLNLNDG
+10 
-19 NMNNNWKFN
+19 
-28 QNRVRPVSALIKKTY
+28 
-43 SEKQQMIDFET
+43 MIDFET

-64 RKRSTVGATE
+64 RKRSTIGATE

-84 ELMNEVNLR
+84 ELMNEVNSR
-93 HYRIGKSICF
+93 QYRIGKSICF

-116 EFRDRIIHHYIAL
+116 EFRDRVIHHYIAL
-129 RLEPLFEQIFCDRT
+129 RLEPLFERIFCGRT

-156 TQLAE
+156 IQLAE
-161 DIRDESENYTKD
+161 DIREESENYTKD

-190 SKLARMVDDFIVEY
+190 SKLAKMVDDFIVAHYE
-204 YKGDDKEDLRW
+204 GDDKEDLRW
-215 ICNLVVMHRPELN
+215 LCNLVVIHRPELN

-291 ISFVSKDKKKLL
+291 ISFVSKDKEKLL
-303 SILPMLR
+303 SIIPMLR
-310 IELGKLG
+310 TELEKLG

-338 AVIKPDRIYVANHT
+338 AVIKPNRIYVANHT

-357 FAVERLGKAA
+357 FAVERLGKAS
-367 EIGMIDDINKD
+367 EMGMIDDIKKN

-388 ISHYNEYATKRRIMA
+388 MAHYNEYATKRRIMSE
-403 KLPPK
+403 LPPK

-421 VKLKYKYTEKAIF
+421 VKLKHKYTEKAIF

-439 NIINKRYE
+439 NIINKRDE

-452 NPYREGN
+452 NPDREGN
-459 QTSSR
+459 QHAS

>member
-1 MITQNSANN
+1 
-10 AWNLNLNDG
+10 
-19 NMNNNWKFN
+19 
-28 QNRVRPVSALIKKTY
+28 
-43 SEKQQMIDFET
+43 MIDFET

-74 FELNYVHNLV
+74 FELNYVQNLI
-84 ELMNEVNLR
+84 ELMNEVNSR
-93 HYRIGKSICF
+93 QYRIGKSICF

-116 EFRDRIIHHYIAL
+116 DFRDRVIHHYIAL
-129 RLEPLFEQIFCDRT
+129 RLEPLFERIFCGRT

-156 TQLAE
+156 IQLAE
-161 DIRDESENYTKD
+161 DIREESENYTKD

-190 SKLARMVDDFIVEY
+190 SKLSRMVDDFIVEY

-215 ICNLVVMHRPELN
+215 LCNLVVMHRPELN

-282 VRHNRYVDD
+282 IRHNRYVDD

-303 SILPMLR
+303 SIIPMLR

-317 LRLNEKK
+317 LMLNEKK
-324 FYLQHYSKGVQFTG
+324 FYLQHYSKCVQFTG

-367 EIGMIDDINKD
+367 EMGMIDDINKN

-388 ISHYNEYATKRRIMA
+388 MSHYNEYATKRRIMA

-439 NIINKRYE
+439 NIINKRDE
-447 EDIKE
+447 EDIK
-452 NPYREGN
+452 
-459 QTSSR
+459 